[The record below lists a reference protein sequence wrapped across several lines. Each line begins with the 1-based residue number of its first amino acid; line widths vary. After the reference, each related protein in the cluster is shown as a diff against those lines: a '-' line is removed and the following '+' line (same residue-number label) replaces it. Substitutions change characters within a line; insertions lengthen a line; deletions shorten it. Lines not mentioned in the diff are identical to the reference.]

1 MKRIAIAS
9 SDGECISSHFGRS
22 MCFLIYEAD
31 GDTIVRKEVRANT
44 HACSEHVGC
53 GHGEG
58 HAHGEHRGHAD
69 LMELLRD
76 CEAVIAGGMGSRAAQ
91 ELKQNGITPLMVNSE
106 AEPDAAAAAYFS
118 GQVCGGDHT
127 CTCSH

>member
-9 SDGECISSHFGRS
+9 PDGESISAHFGRS
-22 MCFLIYEAD
+22 LCFLIYDSDEKGITRA
-31 GDTIVRKEVRANT
+31 EVRANT

-58 HAHGEHRGHAD
+58 HAHGEHHGHAD
-69 LMELLRD
+69 LMALLHD

-91 ELKQNGITPLMVNSE
+91 ELKQNGITPLMVDTD

-118 GQVCGGDHT
+118 GHVCGGDHT